1 MKIKLNKK
9 FFSETEQKLCAAEQN
24 TELQNT
30 ADSEEYYEALL
41 AKIMGTEY
49 TPLIPDLK
57 RTEQFKTIA
66 YLAEIMAEIIFL
78 DILVETD
85 DETIGKITLSGK
97 GFIFPCVIDHK
108 AKKIFALMIEKADD
122 IAIYNQEEY
131 LTARFIFD
139 FCKQNM

>member
-78 DILVETD
+78 DILVEK
-85 DETIGKITLSGK
+85 IGRAH
-97 GFIFPCVIDHK
+97 V
-108 AKKIFALMIEKADD
+108 
-122 IAIYNQEEY
+122 
-131 LTARFIFD
+131 
-139 FCKQNM
+139 